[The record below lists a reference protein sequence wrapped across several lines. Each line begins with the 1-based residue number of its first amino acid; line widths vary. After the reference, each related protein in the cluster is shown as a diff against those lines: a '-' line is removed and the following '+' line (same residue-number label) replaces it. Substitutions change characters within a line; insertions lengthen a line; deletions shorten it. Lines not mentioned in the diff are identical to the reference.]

1 VHGEEETGM
10 LNPLSRHWWAFL
22 ARGLCAVAFGVLTWV
37 WPDMTVR
44 VVMVAFG
51 AFALANGI
59 LSISKAVDSWA
70 EKDDRWVFVLEGIL
84 GIGIAI
90 ISLFAPRVTAVALL
104 FYIAAWTL
112 AMGILEIVI
121 AIRLRKEI
129 EGEFWL
135 FLAGLV
141 SVIFAVLLMLF
152 PGRGILGFVWVLA
165 SWAIVFGILL
175 IILALRLLAQVRRAQ
190 ARQAKANRAKASRAK
205 ASRAKA

>member
-1 VHGEEETGM
+1 M

-37 WPDMTVR
+37 WPGITIR
-44 VVMVAFG
+44 VVMVAFS

-59 LSISKAVDSWA
+59 LSISKAVDSWD
-70 EKDDRWVFVLEGIL
+70 EKDDRWLFVLEGIL

-90 ISLFAPRVTAVALL
+90 ITLFAPKVTAVTLL
-104 FYIAAWTL
+104 FYIATWTL
-112 AMGILEIVI
+112 AMGVMEIVI

-141 SVIFAVLLMLF
+141 SVVFAVLLLVF
-152 PGRGILGFVWVLA
+152 PGRGILGLVWLLATYAVVL
-165 SWAIVFGILL
+165 GILL
-175 IILALRLLAQVRRAQ
+175 VILAFRLLAQVRRTKVP
-190 ARQAKANRAKASRAK
+190 RPT
-205 ASRAKA
+205 

>member
-1 VHGEEETGM
+1 M

-37 WPDMTVR
+37 WPGITLR
-44 VVMVAFG
+44 AVMVAFG
-51 AFALANGI
+51 AFAFANGV
-59 LSISKAVDSWA
+59 LSISKAVDSWE
-70 EKDDRWVFVLEGIL
+70 EKDDRWIFVLEGLL
-84 GIGIAI
+84 GIGFAI
-90 ISLFAPRVTAVALL
+90 ITLFAPRVTAVALL

-141 SVIFAVLLMLF
+141 SVILAVLLMLF

-165 SWAIVFGILL
+165 AWAIVFGILL

-190 ARQAKANRAKASRAK
+190 AHRAKASPAK
-205 ASRAKA
+205 TRRVTARPRKAPRSA

>member
-1 VHGEEETGM
+1 MQGEEETGM

-37 WPDMTVR
+37 WPGITLR
-44 VVMVAFG
+44 AVMVAFG

-90 ISLFAPRVTAVALL
+90 ITLFAPRVTAVTLL

-112 AMGILEIVI
+112 AMGMLEIVI

-141 SVIFAVLLMLF
+141 SVIFAVLLMLL
-152 PGRGILGFVWVLA
+152 PGSGILGFVWALA
-165 SWAIVFGILL
+165 AYAIVFGILL

-190 ARQAKANRAKASRAK
+190 ARPTKARSTKARRKK
-205 ASRAKA
+205 APRPA

>member
-1 VHGEEETGM
+1 M

-37 WPDMTVR
+37 WPDITVR

-51 AFALANGI
+51 AFALVNGV
-59 LSISKAVDSWA
+59 LSISKAVDSWE
-70 EKDDRWVFVLEGIL
+70 EKDDRWIFVLEGLL

-90 ISLFAPRVTAVALL
+90 ITLFAPRVTAVAIL

-112 AMGILEIVI
+112 AMGLMEIVI

-141 SVIFAVLLMLF
+141 SVVFAVLLLLF
-152 PGRGILGFVWVLA
+152 PGSGILGLVWGLA
-165 SWAIVFGILL
+165 TWAVVFGALL
-175 IILALRLLAQVRRAQ
+175 VILALRLLGQVRRT
-190 ARQAKANRAKASRAK
+190 KASRPA
-205 ASRAKA
+205 

>member
-1 VHGEEETGM
+1 M

-22 ARGLCAVAFGVLTWV
+22 ARGLCAVAFGILTWV
-37 WPDMTVR
+37 WPGITVR
-44 VVMVAFG
+44 VVLVAFG

-59 LSISKAVDSWA
+59 LSISKAVDSWD
-70 EKDDRWVFVLEGIL
+70 EKDDRWLFVLEGLL

-90 ISLFAPRVTAVALL
+90 ITLFAPRVTAVALL

-112 AMGILEIVI
+112 AMGVMEIVI

-141 SVIFAVLLMLF
+141 SVVFAVLLLLF
-152 PGRGILGFVWVLA
+152 PGRGILGLVWVLA
-165 SWAIVFGILL
+165 TYAVVFGILL
-175 IILALRLLAQVRRAQ
+175 IVLAFRLLAQVRRT
-190 ARQAKANRAKASRAK
+190 KAPRPA
-205 ASRAKA
+205 

>member
-1 VHGEEETGM
+1 M

-22 ARGLCAVAFGVLTWV
+22 ARGLCAIAFGVLTWV
-37 WPDMTVR
+37 WPGITLR

-90 ISLFAPRVTAVALL
+90 ITLFAPRVTAVALL

-152 PGRGILGFVWVLA
+152 PGSGILGFVWVLA
-165 SWAIVFGILL
+165 SYAIVFGILL
-175 IILALRLLAQVRRAQ
+175 IILALRLLAQVRRAKV
-190 ARQAKANRAKASRAK
+190 RRAKVRPTK
-205 ASRAKA
+205 ARRKKAPRSA

>member
-1 VHGEEETGM
+1 MHGEEETGM

-37 WPDMTVR
+37 WPGITIR

-51 AFALANGI
+51 AFAFANGV

-70 EKDDRWVFVLEGIL
+70 EKDDRWVFVLEGVL
-84 GIGIAI
+84 GIGIAVI
-90 ISLFAPRVTAVALL
+90 TLFAPRVTAVGLL

-141 SVIFAVLLMLF
+141 SVILAVLLMLF

-165 SWAIVFGILL
+165 TWAIVFGILL

-190 ARQAKANRAKASRAK
+190 ARPAKATRAKARPRK
-205 ASRAKA
+205 APRPG

>member
-1 VHGEEETGM
+1 MWEAVYGEEGKGM

-22 ARGLCAVAFGVLTWV
+22 ARGLCAIAFGILTWV
-37 WPDMTVR
+37 WPDITVR
-44 VVMVAFG
+44 VLMVAFG
-51 AFALANGI
+51 AFALANGV
-59 LSISKAVDSWA
+59 LSFSKAVDSWY
-70 EKDDRWVFVLEGIL
+70 EKDDRWVFVIEGLL

-90 ISLFAPRVTAVALL
+90 ITLFAPRVTAVALL

-112 AMGILEIVI
+112 VMGVLETVI

-152 PGRGILGFVWVLA
+152 PGNGILGLVWGLA
-165 SWAIVFGILL
+165 IYAVVFGILL
-175 IILALRLLAQVRRAQ
+175 VILAFRLLAQVRRT
-190 ARQAKANRAKASRAK
+190 KASRPA
-205 ASRAKA
+205 

>member
-1 VHGEEETGM
+1 M

-22 ARGLCAVAFGVLTWV
+22 ARGLCAVAFGILTWV
-37 WPDMTVR
+37 WPGITVR
-44 VVMVAFG
+44 VVLVAFG

-59 LSISKAVDSWA
+59 LSISKAVDSWD
-70 EKDDRWVFVLEGIL
+70 EKDDRWLFVLEGLL

-90 ISLFAPRVTAVALL
+90 ITLFATKVTAVALL

-112 AMGILEIVI
+112 AMGVMEIVI

-141 SVIFAVLLMLF
+141 SVVFAVLLLLF
-152 PGRGILGFVWVLA
+152 PGRGILGLVWVLA
-165 SWAIVFGILL
+165 TYGVVFGILL
-175 IILALRLLAQVRRAQ
+175 IVLAFRLLAQVRRT
-190 ARQAKANRAKASRAK
+190 KAPRPA
-205 ASRAKA
+205 

>member
-1 VHGEEETGM
+1 M

-22 ARGLCAVAFGVLTWV
+22 VRGLCAIAFGVLTWV
-37 WPDMTVR
+37 WPDITVR

-51 AFALANGI
+51 AFALANGV
-59 LSISKAVDSWA
+59 LSISKAVDSWD
-70 EKDDRWVFVLEGIL
+70 EKDDRWLFVLEGFL

-90 ISLFAPRVTAVALL
+90 ITFFAPKVTAVGLL

-112 AMGILEIVI
+112 AMGVMEIVI

-141 SVIFAVLLMLF
+141 SVAFAVLLMLF
-152 PGRGILGFVWVLA
+152 PGTGILGIIWMLA
-165 SWAIVFGILL
+165 AYAVVFGILL
-175 IILALRLLAQVRRAQ
+175 VILALRLLAQVRRT
-190 ARQAKANRAKASRAK
+190 KEPLSR
-205 ASRAKA
+205 SS

>member
-1 VHGEEETGM
+1 VQGEEETGM

-37 WPDMTVR
+37 WPGITLR

-84 GIGIAI
+84 GIGIAMI
-90 ISLFAPRVTAVALL
+90 TLFAPRVTAVALL

-135 FLAGLV
+135 FLAGVV

-152 PGRGILGFVWVLA
+152 PGSGILGFVWMLA
-165 SWAIVFGILL
+165 AMTASRGLL
-175 IILALRLLAQVRRAQ
+175 IIRKAAAGAGSPGAGAL
-190 ARQAKANRAKASRAK
+190 AKAARTARPDRRWKKALAR
-205 ASRAKA
+205 

>member
-1 VHGEEETGM
+1 M

-22 ARGLCAVAFGVLTWV
+22 ARGLCAVAFGILTWV
-37 WPDMTVR
+37 WPGITLR
-44 VVMVAFG
+44 AVMVAFG
-51 AFALANGI
+51 AFALANGV
-59 LSISKAVDSWA
+59 LSISKAIDSWA

-84 GIGIAI
+84 GIGIAFI
-90 ISLFAPRVTAVALL
+90 TLFAPRVTAVALL

-152 PGRGILGFVWVLA
+152 PGSGILGFVWVLA
-165 SWAIVFGILL
+165 TYAIVFGILL

-190 ARQAKANRAKASRAK
+190 ALPTKARQAETSPAKARRKK
-205 ASRAKA
+205 APRSA

>member
-1 VHGEEETGM
+1 M

-22 ARGLCAVAFGVLTWV
+22 ARGLCAIAFGVLTWV
-37 WPDMTVR
+37 WPGITVR

-59 LSISKAVDSWA
+59 LSISKAVDSWD
-70 EKDDRWVFVLEGIL
+70 EKDDRWLFVLEGIL

-90 ISLFAPRVTAVALL
+90 ITLFAPKVTAVTLL
-104 FYIAAWTL
+104 FYIATWTL
-112 AMGILEIVI
+112 AMGVMEIVI

-141 SVIFAVLLMLF
+141 SVVFSVLLLLF
-152 PGRGILGFVWVLA
+152 PGSGILGLVWVLA
-165 SWAIVFGILL
+165 TYAVVFGILL
-175 IILALRLLAQVRRAQ
+175 VILAFRLLAQVRRT
-190 ARQAKANRAKASRAK
+190 KAPRPA
-205 ASRAKA
+205 